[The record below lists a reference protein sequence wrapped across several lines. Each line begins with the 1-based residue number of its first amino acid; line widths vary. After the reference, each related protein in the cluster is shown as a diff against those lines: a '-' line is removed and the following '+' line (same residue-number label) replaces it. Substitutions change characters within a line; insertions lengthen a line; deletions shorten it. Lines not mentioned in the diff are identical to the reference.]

1 MNAPAFE
8 NLDLACAKAG
18 KTIAAKP
25 SKDLETLVT
34 DGLAVLEEQGVY
46 ALFLYFDKGASG
58 KEKKNLAKDVS
69 QKLFE
74 FLKSTPQH
82 SPLIKNNEIN
92 DALQNLGKCLDNL
105 LLSRDLL
112 RQVLVY
118 ARYHTKMKD
127 DRKKEQES

>member
-18 KTIAAKP
+18 KTIAPKP
-25 SKDLETLVT
+25 SKDLETLVA

-46 ALFLYFDKGASG
+46 ALFLYFDKGVSG
-58 KEKKNLAKDVS
+58 KEKKKLAKDVS

-82 SPLIKNNEIN
+82 SPLIKNNEII
-92 DALQNLGKCLDNL
+92 DALQKLGEDLDNL
-105 LLSRDLL
+105 LLARDLV
-112 RQVLVY
+112 RQALVY
-118 ARYHTKMKD
+118 ARYHAKLKD
-127 DRKKEQES
+127 DLKKENE